1 MSLAQRELGN
11 TFYKTNKKEMAN
23 RFIEII
29 RYDANKV
36 TVWENFDGT
45 AGKGSPLT
53 YPNSKLTKIGDR
65 MLVIDINS
73 GEEYYDCRYDD
84 CVIKRING

>member
-11 TFYKTNKKEMAN
+11 IFYKENKKQMAN

-29 RYDANKV
+29 RYDSNRI
-36 TVWENFDGT
+36 TIWENFDGIG
-45 AGKGSPLT
+45 GKGSPLT
-53 YPNSKLTKIGDR
+53 YPNSKLAKIGDR

-73 GEEYYDCRYDD
+73 GEEYYDCRYED
-84 CVIKRING
+84 CTIKRING